1 MDAQLMGAPVLDTL
15 NPVVGTADLSLNAAQ
30 QQYIVSNTN
39 FTTPSVAMGNGIS
52 FTGWFYPT
60 GPQSPG
66 STIFDIS
73 GTGCAVSLYYGPGG
87 QTMYGYFNGGVVR
100 STVVV
105 TPGTWHFF
113 CYTIYC
119 TAVGTALQSLY
130 IDARLNTDGAYAA
143 TNTTTNYV
151 SFSGGGEGTGAY
163 LGYGVSTGGTAP
175 VYGYFNGKID
185 DFRFYNRVLS
195 LPEINVFY
203 TFNYKSG
210 TTPTIVS
217 QMAYDLSYVNAV
229 QIDVSGT
236 FSGLY
241 VTRTAQV
248 GTTTSV
254 TASSISC
261 ANLVFVNASTWA
273 YVDTTVAADTSYSYT
288 IQPFVLNTAGAVV
301 NFGSITTTPLY
312 NGFFNQGSSL
322 PIYGQASVVTVAN
335 LSGWTVTGTGTGQAS
350 LCNGPVTGFYTG
362 SLPSTVTYYV
372 DISQNVAS
380 TTSLSQYA
388 GIYQGTSGMVS
399 FYAWPKDL
407 SYNTTETITVMLGGI
422 ILLNRYS
429 FPAVVPGTT
438 GTPPTAFNLPFT
450 MTTAGTYQLTI
461 TVANTGTGQ
470 SGINLGGVQIRSAV
484 SAGVGYKIVDPSGL
498 ALYYPFDLTTVV
510 GTTVYDCSAGFAD
523 LVGVTGVGAFA
534 DASLCGGAQQDTTQA
549 IMGGA
554 DVYLNGTSA
563 YVQIGAWTMPP
574 AVAGNGFTISG
585 WFRPSVTVEP
595 SNATLCFFGSTAGNL
610 FVYLNQQNNLL
621 DFSYNM
627 AGGSEYVTSAYGVQ
641 ANQWNFY
648 AMTAYYN
655 GTKGVFTY
663 YLNDVSMATQM
674 GVWPATTATFTN
686 NYLGGVPFNNPNVN
700 SYGTLGYFAGYM
712 DDFRVY
718 NRALSVQDILS
729 LWNYGFASNQYANVI
744 DMSGLGMYYPFDQGS
759 TLARA
764 PPSAI
769 YGFTATVVTSSGF
782 ILAWQGGTGMGVS
795 YTYTV
800 NGATVVPSSG
810 TVSPVTLTGLT
821 APTSGSTP
829 TPNVW
834 TVVVTA
840 TNSAGTTTGTG
851 VVYLPP
857 TVSGVW
863 NGAATNT
870 LTLTV
875 TNYVVSGLTYTYTL
889 TGTGMTTQTGVVGVG
904 GTATSGT
911 LTGIGPW
918 TVTVTAV
925 GATGTLTGTTLVYT
939 NAFTITP
946 NITGWN
952 SATDVSGPSV
962 SNGIPYQVYA
972 FKQTGVTYTLSYNS
986 NQASYIYVLAVGGG
1000 GAGTCS
1006 AGAGGGGGGVV
1017 MNPVYLPVA
1026 TSTINVNVGA
1036 GGSGNTVAN
1045 NVSGATAGGTT
1056 TVSFGGTPLI
1066 YAYGGGMG
1074 EKGAG
1079 AGGPGGSSGGS
1090 YASTNYTPPNNNY
1103 NNFANPGLL
1112 INYSSFWTGGGGG
1125 AGTASATGS
1134 TVESAVIRAG
1144 GNGIQCFLPGINNF
1158 APAGVAYGT
1167 YYWGGGGG
1175 GSTNNSYYYGGNGG
1189 LGGGGGGTTQGSP
1202 NNGGL
1207 GGGSAL
1213 NPGGNG
1219 GNNDNKAPLYGP
1231 AGNGGANTGGGGGGT
1246 WNGLSGAGGS
1256 GIVVIAF
1263 PQRAITNN
1271 ATAVLPT
1278 ALYTSGLYN
1287 DVLSNTTLST
1297 VASRSMK
1304 GAFSCRLV
1312 NYNYFGPVMTLRYST
1327 DTDCNYTQ
1335 NFYADVCGNLGTGY
1349 LGTGTSV
1356 SAWLTAN
1363 GANTTYAY
1371 VTKWYNQ
1378 SMDICFN
1385 CAFQYTLNR
1394 QPIYDV
1400 SYGVINFGY
1409 RGTGGGVV
1417 APNLYANLS
1426 LPNGAYPY
1434 GDASYSF
1441 TFKLWNYTNG
1451 GIIYGGGDGGV
1462 LSGCNIVSV
1471 GTTSL
1476 SNTWQTND
1484 YNISGITWNPNTYA
1498 TLKYVYGTS
1507 GTRTDYINGAL
1518 VNGTYVSKGI
1528 RKQTATFNYI
1538 MAYGNTGS
1546 NGTAGYG
1553 NSQLYYFY
1561 FFGSSLED
1569 ADRLIVEA
1577 TPYDYT
1583 TPVAL
1588 TVTVLYVNITSFT
1601 LSTSNVSGAAY
1612 FVVFVNN
1619 SVAYTSTGALTAVTV
1634 TPASTPPWFVNVV
1647 AYDTNYRV
1655 IATGTTTAS
1664 ATAPTPLFVTSLYN
1678 AANSTVTIAWTGGT
1692 GTAVS
1697 YTYTS
1702 SSSGSATTGPTA
1714 ITSGATVAA
1723 TGNGPWTFTIT
1734 ATNGVGSTSMNTS
1747 TNCGV
1752 QSFTTINSSSTASV
1766 LSSASLPAA
1775 IVNGGHVS
1783 IAVDLLQAKMLIIAS
1798 GIAYWATSTDGGTT
1812 WSSFSSKTLTSGQG
1826 SNIRNGCAFRNDG
1839 QFGYA
1844 QTGSACY
1851 TVNWTG
1857 ANPTFI
1863 QFDTTVATLCQTKNY
1878 FGACMTPDGKTLFV
1892 VPFESNLYYTRFNT
1906 TTNTYPAFT
1915 AASFAIS
1922 RMGVAT
1928 NATASMVF
1936 TSENGNDTSRTITWN
1951 GDVATFSASS
1961 VSNVHIDD
1969 RAYTLIG
1976 GNYTGTVQPY
1986 YMLAIFNNL
1995 TVYPWNPTTK
2005 QMNTSVTTVNGPSLG
2020 TVETFQITMGC
2031 GTQGNIFYYMYN
2043 SNTVYKLILN
2053 VT

>member
-1175 GSTNNSYYYGGNGG
+1175 GSTNNR
-1189 LGGGGGGTTQGSP
+1189 GGGGGHDP
-1202 NNGGL
+1202 R
-1207 GGGSAL
+1207 
-1213 NPGGNG
+1213 
-1219 GNNDNKAPLYGP
+1219 
-1231 AGNGGANTGGGGGGT
+1231 
-1246 WNGLSGAGGS
+1246 
-1256 GIVVIAF
+1256 F
-1263 PQRAITNN
+1263 PQQRWI
-1271 ATAVLPT
+1271 
-1278 ALYTSGLYN
+1278 GWWFGIE
-1287 DVLSNTTLST
+1287 
-1297 VASRSMK
+1297 SRWE
-1304 GAFSCRLV
+1304 R
-1312 NYNYFGPVMTLRYST
+1312 
-1327 DTDCNYTQ
+1327 
-1335 NFYADVCGNLGTGY
+1335 
-1349 LGTGTSV
+1349 
-1356 SAWLTAN
+1356 
-1363 GANTTYAY
+1363 
-1371 VTKWYNQ
+1371 
-1378 SMDICFN
+1378 
-1385 CAFQYTLNR
+1385 
-1394 QPIYDV
+1394 
-1400 SYGVINFGY
+1400 
-1409 RGTGGGVV
+1409 
-1417 APNLYANLS
+1417 
-1426 LPNGAYPY
+1426 
-1434 GDASYSF
+1434 
-1441 TFKLWNYTNG
+1441 
-1451 GIIYGGGDGGV
+1451 
-1462 LSGCNIVSV
+1462 
-1471 GTTSL
+1471 
-1476 SNTWQTND
+1476 
-1484 YNISGITWNPNTYA
+1484 
-1498 TLKYVYGTS
+1498 
-1507 GTRTDYINGAL
+1507 
-1518 VNGTYVSKGI
+1518 
-1528 RKQTATFNYI
+1528 RKQ
-1538 MAYGNTGS
+1538 
-1546 NGTAGYG
+1546 
-1553 NSQLYYFY
+1553 
-1561 FFGSSLED
+1561 
-1569 ADRLIVEA
+1569 
-1577 TPYDYT
+1577 
-1583 TPVAL
+1583 
-1588 TVTVLYVNITSFT
+1588 
-1601 LSTSNVSGAAY
+1601 
-1612 FVVFVNN
+1612 
-1619 SVAYTSTGALTAVTV
+1619 
-1634 TPASTPPWFVNVV
+1634 
-1647 AYDTNYRV
+1647 
-1655 IATGTTTAS
+1655 
-1664 ATAPTPLFVTSLYN
+1664 
-1678 AANSTVTIAWTGGT
+1678 
-1692 GTAVS
+1692 
-1697 YTYTS
+1697 
-1702 SSSGSATTGPTA
+1702 
-1714 ITSGATVAA
+1714 
-1723 TGNGPWTFTIT
+1723 
-1734 ATNGVGSTSMNTS
+1734 
-1747 TNCGV
+1747 
-1752 QSFTTINSSSTASV
+1752 
-1766 LSSASLPAA
+1766 
-1775 IVNGGHVS
+1775 
-1783 IAVDLLQAKMLIIAS
+1783 
-1798 GIAYWATSTDGGTT
+1798 
-1812 WSSFSSKTLTSGQG
+1812 
-1826 SNIRNGCAFRNDG
+1826 
-1839 QFGYA
+1839 
-1844 QTGSACY
+1844 
-1851 TVNWTG
+1851 
-1857 ANPTFI
+1857 
-1863 QFDTTVATLCQTKNY
+1863 
-1878 FGACMTPDGKTLFV
+1878 
-1892 VPFESNLYYTRFNT
+1892 
-1906 TTNTYPAFT
+1906 
-1915 AASFAIS
+1915 
-1922 RMGVAT
+1922 
-1928 NATASMVF
+1928 
-1936 TSENGNDTSRTITWN
+1936 
-1951 GDVATFSASS
+1951 
-1961 VSNVHIDD
+1961 
-1969 RAYTLIG
+1969 
-1976 GNYTGTVQPY
+1976 
-1986 YMLAIFNNL
+1986 
-1995 TVYPWNPTTK
+1995 
-2005 QMNTSVTTVNGPSLG
+2005 
-2020 TVETFQITMGC
+2020 
-2031 GTQGNIFYYMYN
+2031 
-2043 SNTVYKLILN
+2043 
-2053 VT
+2053 